1 MIRPLPIEALM
12 SYGLLGAGAL
22 IIFGILT
29 LLKDN
34 VEKKQKELARELR
47 RKKKNKKSK
56 KKKKKKKKSRK

>member
-1 MIRPLPIEALM
+1 MMIKPLPIEALL

-34 VEKKQKELARELR
+34 VEKKQRELAREIR
-47 RKKKNKKSK
+47 
-56 KKKKKKKKSRK
+56 KKKKKKKSKKKK

>member
-56 KKKKKKKKSRK
+56 KKKKKKSRK

>member
-47 RKKKNKKSK
+47 RKKKSKKSK
-56 KKKKKKKKSRK
+56 KKKKKKSRK

>member
-1 MIRPLPIEALM
+1 VIRPLPIEALM

-56 KKKKKKKKSRK
+56 KKKKKKSKK

>member
-56 KKKKKKKKSRK
+56 KKKKKKSKK